1 MSQYVDILVTN
12 RNSDIRKGV
21 VIQSYCSGSY
31 IYASLSGLVPY
42 GSFKKIDSNLLDSAI
57 EYAKDARDEAQKEI
71 ESSKQMIQ
79 YIQGIKDK
87 DLDEIISEI
96 FEYNRTIHEFEDDVK
111 QYDRVI
117 MLLNEYKD
125 MLYSCDIYV
134 GVEAARDEDEED
146 EESEND

>member
-42 GSFKKIDSNLLDSAI
+42 GEFKKVDNSLLDSAI
-57 EYAKDARDEAQKEI
+57 EYAKNARNEAQREI
-71 ESSKQMIQ
+71 ELSKQMIQ

-87 DLDEIISEI
+87 NLDEIVSEI

>member
-42 GSFKKIDSNLLDSAI
+42 GSFKKIDSNLLDAAI
-57 EYAKDARDEAQKEI
+57 EHAKDAREEAQKEI

>member
-31 IYASLSGLVPY
+31 IYASLSGLVLY
-42 GSFKKIDSNLLDSAI
+42 GEFKKVDNSLLDSAI
-57 EYAKDARDEAQKEI
+57 EYAKDARNEAQREI
-71 ESSKQMIQ
+71 ELSKQMIQ

-87 DLDEIISEI
+87 NLDEIVSEI

>member
-31 IYASLSGLVPY
+31 IYASLSRLVPY

-57 EYAKDARDEAQKEI
+57 EHAKDAREEAQKEI

>member
-31 IYASLSGLVPY
+31 IYASLSRLVPY
-42 GSFKKIDSNLLDSAI
+42 GSFKKIDSSLLDSAI
-57 EYAKDARDEAQKEI
+57 EYAKDAREEAQKEI

>member
-12 RNSDIRKGV
+12 RNSNDIKKGI

-42 GSFKKIDSNLLDSAI
+42 GSFKKIDNSLLDAAI
-57 EYAKDARDEAQKEI
+57 EYARGARNEAQKEI
-71 ESSKQMIQ
+71 DSAKQMIQ

-87 DLDEIISEI
+87 DIDEIISEI

-117 MLLNEYKD
+117 VLLNEYKD
-125 MLYSCDIYV
+125 MLYSCDIYA
-134 GVEAARDEDEED
+134 GVEAATDED
-146 EESEND
+146 EESENN

>member
-12 RNSDIRKGV
+12 RNSDIKKGV

-42 GSFKKIDSNLLDSAI
+42 GSFKKINNELLDSAI
-57 EYAKDARDEAQKEI
+57 EYAKDAKSEAQKEI
-71 ESSKQMIQ
+71 ESNKQMIQ

-87 DLDEIISEI
+87 DLSEIVSEI
-96 FEYNRTIHEFEDDVK
+96 FEYNRTIHEFEDDIK

-125 MLYSCDIYV
+125 MLYSCDIYA
-134 GVEAARDEDEED
+134 GVEAATDED